1 MKIGINFVAIRET
14 LYAGYKGWL
23 YKSAVPGII
32 MLPACVSKVIY

>member
-14 LYAGYKGWL
+14 LCAGYKGWF

-32 MLPACVSKVIY
+32 MLPACVSMCV